1 MTVLVIYEVNKDSC
15 YYAKLW
21 YSSSKSRAH
30 ITVVNG
36 VCEEHIKPQSL
47 QQQVSYTKQSH
58 QAFIEH
64 LSVAKYR
71 SQVI

>member
-21 YSSSKSRAH
+21 YRSSKLRAH
-30 ITVVNG
+30 ITVANG

-47 QQQVSYTKQSH
+47 QQVCYTKQSH
-58 QAFIEH
+58 RVFVGH
-64 LSVAKYR
+64 LSVDKYR